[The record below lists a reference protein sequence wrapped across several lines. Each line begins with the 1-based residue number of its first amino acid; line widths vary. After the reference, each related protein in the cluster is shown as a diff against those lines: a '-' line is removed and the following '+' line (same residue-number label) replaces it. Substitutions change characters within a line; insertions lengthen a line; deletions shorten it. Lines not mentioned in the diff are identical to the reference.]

1 MEKFTL
7 GGAAKQKSR
16 GDGEGVHRG
25 TSCCELVNPLAATP
39 DRALFYLM
47 VYAMGGT
54 VAAPLGAVGNAPV
67 GTSLCR
73 CGGRFL
79 GCAFPEWNLLPCQP
93 GLVFGQVPPCS
104 WIHLTR
110 SVATVVRQPMGCM
123 AWQPTG

>member
-1 MEKFTL
+1 MQNQPSTFQLCCPCLPESFTRSAMAEQH
-7 GGAAKQKSR
+7 GANDIRASSDILRRWRR
-16 GDGEGVHRG
+16 GSPRNVV
-25 TSCCELVNPLAATP
+25 LW

-47 VYAMGGT
+47 VYAMGRT

-104 WIHLTR
+104 R
-110 SVATVVRQPMGCM
+110 SF
-123 AWQPTG
+123 